1 MGACEDQG
9 SVTDFSGDRG
19 AAFCVRCLG
28 VLFLLTPLL
37 SAQNPDE
44 LLAVR
49 LPATQGYISRH
60 PTPLP
65 FPPGRGQTATPSRA
79 SKRGSSM
86 ASRPSGMARA
96 ADNRP
101 GTRKLRPMAEERSP
115 DISSRIKTLLRI
127 SESRSSRTLG
137 RLLPVCPFSVQSAD
151 VGISSREV
159 TTYQ

>member
-79 SKRGSSM
+79 SKCGSSM

-101 GTRKLRPMAEERSP
+101 GHQEVAPQWQRKEAPTSPPALKLCYASRRVEAHEHSGDSFPYVHLVSSLPMSASP
-115 DISSRIKTLLRI
+115 QEK
-127 SESRSSRTLG
+127 
-137 RLLPVCPFSVQSAD
+137 
-151 VGISSREV
+151 
-159 TTYQ
+159 